1 MQDLLTASIETIAI
15 SFFLV
20 MGFDFITGL
29 RIMVQS
35 IRPQSNSQIKTEE
48 AIAVTTEALEP
59 PKPLDSWGAPIDNV
73 LESSVLLQKPAEPE
87 QKHLLLPQVESV
99 STQPQLLATSELALD
114 ALLAG
119 VDLNMLQLRPA
130 RKIARALGI
139 AQKVNGKDQ
148 PLSWLRSQIKNRL
161 QQSQE
166 VSPEAIE
173 AVRELLAS

>member
-1 MQDLLTASIETIAI
+1 MQDLLTVSIETIAI

-29 RIMVQS
+29 RTTMQS
-35 IRPQSNSQIKTEE
+35 IQPQSNSQIESE
-48 AIAVTTEALEP
+48 AALAVTTEALEP
-59 PKPLDSWGAPIDNV
+59 PKPLDSWEVPIDIV
-73 LESSVLLQKPAEPE
+73 LKSSQKPAEPE
-87 QKHLLLPQVESV
+87 QKPLLLPQVKEV

-114 ALLAG
+114 ALLAD
-119 VDLNMLQLRPA
+119 VDLDTLQLRPA

-139 AQKVNGKDQ
+139 AQKVNAKDQ
-148 PLSWLRSQIKNRL
+148 PLYWLRSQIKNKL